1 MRGSQLGLFVLAA
14 LVSGASAS
22 PIPFIPLGTAGMF
35 AVLAGS
41 TITNTGPSVI
51 IGDVGLSPGTS
62 VTGFPPGSVVPPST
76 MHVTD
81 ATASQA
87 QLDLTTA
94 YIAASGAAC
103 GNDLS
108 GQDLGGLTLTPG
120 VYCFSSSAQLT
131 GTVTLNALNNPDAV
145 FDIQI
150 GSTLTTA
157 SDSLVVFENGVSPDN
172 VIWKVGSSA
181 TLGTDTQFAGNIL
194 ALTSITLT
202 TGADIQCGSALA
214 RNGAVTLDTNDI
226 SRNGSACET
235 AGESTVPESST
246 AGLLGSG
253 LLLGLLLLG
262 WRSQRHPLGI

>member
-1 MRGSQLGLFVLAA
+1 
-14 LVSGASAS
+14 
-22 PIPFIPLGTAGMF
+22 MF

-41 TITNTGPSVI
+41 TITNTGPTVI

-62 VTGFPPGSVVPPST
+62 VVGFPPGAVVPPGT

-81 ATASQA
+81 AAASQA
-87 QLDLTTA
+87 QLDLASA

-103 GNDLS
+103 ASSNNLS

-120 VYCFSSSAQLT
+120 VYCFASSAQLT
-131 GTVTLNALNNPDAV
+131 GTLTLNALNNPDAV

-157 SDSLVVFENGVSPDN
+157 SNSVVVFENGVSPDN

-214 RNGAVTLDTNDI
+214 RNGAVTLDTNEI
-226 SRNGSACET
+226 SRGGSGCEI
-235 AGESTVPESST
+235 AADSTVPESST
-246 AGLLGSG
+246 ALLLGTG

-262 WRSQRHPLGI
+262 WRSQRRPLGI